1 MADPRLPTLST
12 WGCEK
17 DARILFFTALKDYL
31 KRAWVERAL
40 LRTLLA
46 GRR

>member
-1 MADPRLPTLST
+1 MADPRLPTLGTLS
-12 WGCEK
+12 CEE
-17 DARILFFTALKDYL
+17 DTRILFFTALKDYP